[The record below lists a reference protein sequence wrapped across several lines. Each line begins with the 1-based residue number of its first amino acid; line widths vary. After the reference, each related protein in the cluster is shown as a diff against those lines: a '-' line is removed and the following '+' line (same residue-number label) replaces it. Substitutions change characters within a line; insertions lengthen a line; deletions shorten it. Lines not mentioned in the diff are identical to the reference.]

1 MTTPAEPSRR
11 TRVIA
16 LIVVFGLVAVG
27 AGFGIKALVD
37 VANTRPAATPSATP
51 TPTSTGAGFD
61 YTSDAFGYTIEFPA
75 EPTEQSKTVQTEKG
89 DVQSTTAYWT
99 DGTVTLAV
107 NGAAYPEGALG
118 DVEGSLKSSLTTAI
132 DGISGARLVSSDPTT
147 IDGIPGVSANIF
159 IPDGTLRII
168 IAIDGDTQYQLV
180 AQNAGPTVAQGF
192 FTSFHQ
198 G

>member
-1 MTTPAEPSRR
+1 VAATQAMPTPTP
-11 TRVIA
+11 
-16 LIVVFGLVAVG
+16 
-27 AGFGIKALVD
+27 
-37 VANTRPAATPSATP
+37 TPSAT
-51 TPTSTGAGFD
+51 SSGAGFD
-61 YTSDAFGYTIEFPA
+61 YTSDDFGYTVEFPE
-75 EPTEQSKTVQTEKG
+75 EPTVQSKTVATEKG

-107 NGAAYPEGALG
+107 NGAAYPAGALG
-118 DVEGSLKSSLTTAI
+118 DVDGSLKSSLTTAV

-147 IDGIPGVSANIF
+147 IDGINGVSANIF

-192 FTSFHQ
+192 FSSFRKD
-198 G
+198 